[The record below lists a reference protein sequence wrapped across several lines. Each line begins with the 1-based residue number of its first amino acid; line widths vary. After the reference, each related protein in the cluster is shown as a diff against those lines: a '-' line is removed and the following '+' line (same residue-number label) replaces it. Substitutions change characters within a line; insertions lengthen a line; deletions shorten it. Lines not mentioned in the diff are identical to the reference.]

1 MSLEKSLIIRGE
13 KMNILICMKE
23 GSIMD
28 VINEKGQSCNYE
40 IVENNDYLDA

>member
-1 MSLEKSLIIRGE
+1 
-13 KMNILICMKE
+13 MNILICMKE

-40 IVENNDYLDA
+40 IVENDDYLDA